1 MSLSSPAVPPV
12 ANAGDV
18 AAQQQQYNTSAAQQS
33 QQGSMVNQSNPYGTL
48 SYTQTGTGPN
58 GNPIYSANTQLS
70 SAQQGLLNT
79 LQGNQATAGN
89 QAGALLTGANYGGQD
104 PSTVI
109 GNATSGNTQAL
120 LNQETSYLN
129 PFFSTQRSQLDTTLR
144 NQGFAPGQPGYDNA
158 MRGLDTNQGQTVT
171 GFLASAEPAAYSQ
184 AVQSYQMPLS
194 MAQQELGL
202 SQPASVGANL
212 VQTPQLSVQ
221 PSNYAGDVANQ
232 QSAQMQAY
240 QANLAQQ
247 NAMMSGLFGIGG
259 NVLGG
264 IARSPGGFTGAASSL
279 ASLF

>member
-12 ANAGDV
+12 ADASAV
-18 AAQQQQYNTSAAQQS
+18 ANTQQNFNTSAAQQS

-48 SYTQTGTGPN
+48 SYTQTGTNAN
-58 GNPIYSANTQLS
+58 GTPIYSANTQLS
-70 SAQQGLLNT
+70 QAQQGLLNT

-129 PFFSTQRSQLDTTLR
+129 PFFSTQRSQLDTQLR

-202 SQPASVGANL
+202 SQPGSVGANL

-232 QSAQMQAY
+232 QQAQQAQY
-240 QANLAQQ
+240 QAQLAQQ

-259 NVLGG
+259 SVLGG
-264 IARSPGGFTGAASSL
+264 LAKGGFTNPFSKTT
-279 ASLF
+279 